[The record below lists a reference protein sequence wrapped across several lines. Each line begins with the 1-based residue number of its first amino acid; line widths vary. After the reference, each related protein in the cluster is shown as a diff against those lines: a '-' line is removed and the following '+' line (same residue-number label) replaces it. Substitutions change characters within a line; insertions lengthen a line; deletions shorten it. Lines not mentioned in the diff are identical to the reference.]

1 MDKNFNTSEAWHTSK
16 FYVAPS
22 ETEKL
27 KNKMSVKLGKDA
39 DTQYDKMKN
48 ATKGNVDL
56 VQKMHKPIYSK
67 QEKDM
72 LMKKLTS
79 LTKDKKYEKLSTE
92 EFLNMFIEEMTMAT
106 PTPELKEICE
116 KYDRLLKVH
125 SHILT
130 KEETASNLKKQEM
143 IESELEKVEEQLT
156 EYLKECNCG
165 LTENKYGEGWMI
177 KSQLYNIIKSAA
189 SLYQMVEKDE
199 DFEDWIQYKITL
211 AEDYV
216 ITAAKF
222 IEYRK
227 NQEGSFYND
236 DLSQYNEI

>member
-1 MDKNFNTSEAWHTSK
+1 MDENVTKTEAWHTSK
-16 FYVAPS
+16 FYVKPS

-27 KNKMSVKLGKDA
+27 RNKMSVKMGKDA
-39 DTQYDKMKN
+39 DDQYDKLKN
-48 ATKGNVDL
+48 RPDDNIDL

-72 LMKKLTS
+72 LMKKLTTI
-79 LTKDKKYEKLSTE
+79 TKDKKYKNLSTE
-92 EFLNMFIEEMTMAT
+92 EILNIFIEEISMAH
-106 PTPELKEICE
+106 PTQEFKEICE

-130 KEETASNLKKQEM
+130 KEESESTLKKQAM
-143 IESELEKVEEQLT
+143 IESELEKIEESLI
-156 EYLKECNCG
+156 EYVKECNCG

-177 KSQLYNIIKSAA
+177 KSQLYNIIKAAA
-189 SLYQMVEKDE
+189 SLYSIVEKDE

-211 AEDYV
+211 AEDY
-216 ITAAKF
+216 ILTAAKF

-227 NQEGSFYND
+227 GQEGNFYND
-236 DLSQYNEI
+236 DLSHYNEV